1 MDNGE
6 QVSAI
11 SSFDSDE
18 KFIGPWIYHS
28 RSRRDTNLNLNLI
41 KDSYERA
48 VNESI
53 ADYYAQ
59 RKAVMDRYYARQREI
74 SEKFLKN
81 VSTSMRPLKADA
93 DNSLLKNNVTNILE
107 DEIGKSSNISMI
119 EKRDESPRITRHE
132 HGYESQGECEHDR
145 NDQLVY
151 QHNLGIGLKGPSQL
165 DATLKV
171 NLDGLIS
178 ITCVEALPYDNTTGI
193 LTWLAGGPGTDFVE
207 INLRALEN
215 KGVSYTIKVWGIKS
229 SECNK
234 HNQL

>member
-1 MDNGE
+1 ML
-6 QVSAI
+6 
-11 SSFDSDE
+11 F
-18 KFIGPWIYHS
+18 F
-28 RSRRDTNLNLNLI
+28 
-41 KDSYERA
+41 
-48 VNESI
+48 
-53 ADYYAQ
+53 Q
-59 RKAVMDRYYARQREI
+59 RH
-74 SEKFLKN
+74 
-81 VSTSMRPLKADA
+81 
-93 DNSLLKNNVTNILE
+93 
-107 DEIGKSSNISMI
+107 G
-119 EKRDESPRITRHE
+119 

>member
-1 MDNGE
+1 MFYFIQNYFLLFFIVRE

-11 SSFDSDE
+11 SSFNSDE
-18 KFIGPWIYHS
+18 RLIGPWIYHS
-28 RSRRDTNLNLNLI
+28 RSRRDTNFNLNSI

-107 DEIGKSSNISMI
+107 DEIGKFTNISMI
-119 EKRDESPRITRHE
+119 EKRDESPRITV
-132 HGYESQGECEHDR
+132 S
-145 NDQLVY
+145 
-151 QHNLGIGLKGPSQL
+151 
-165 DATLKV
+165 
-171 NLDGLIS
+171 LI
-178 ITCVEALPYDNTTGI
+178 NK
-193 LTWLAGGPGTDFVE
+193 F
-207 INLRALEN
+207 IN
-215 KGVSYTIKVWGIKS
+215 
-229 SECNK
+229 
-234 HNQL
+234 